1 MHQAPPKFEL
11 KSNVGVCGTTGARRA
26 CTTRS
31 GLCVGSSTRHA
42 LSVFWVVTA
51 LLVSYNLCPIKEKCL
66 RHASGIQRVN
76 LRAVKQHGH

>member
-1 MHQAPPKFEL
+1 MLAF
-11 KSNVGVCGTTGARRA
+11 VGLRGAGGA

-51 LLVSYNLCPIKEKCL
+51 PLVVSYNLCPIKEKCFE
-66 RHASGIQRVN
+66 HASGIQGVN